1 MTLWENNIGRIE
13 IPTPFAV
20 GDVNSF
26 VLKGD
31 AITLVDVGPKTD
43 EACKALINGLRQLN
57 LELSDI
63 DQVVITH
70 HHPDHIGGLDFL
82 PHHIPLIGHKH
93 NARWLVMEEDFLDSY
108 NTFFYALGKK
118 LGLPEHYFKAVTNRE
133 DEEYSSK
140 NRTLT
145 HTIKEGETIP
155 GADDWMVY
163 ETPGHAQSHIVLFR
177 EQDGALI
184 GGDILLPKVSPNP
197 IIEPPVD
204 GENRPKSQLQLN
216 QSLRRLLEMPICTV
230 YPGHGDNITDPH
242 PLIRKRLQSQHERA
256 MRVKSMLEDQP
267 ATVFE
272 ICKQLFPKVFEKQ
285 VGLTLS
291 ETLAQFDYLVDLGQ
305 IRSEETSQGTVFYS
319 TS

>member
-31 AITLVDVGPKTD
+31 AITLVDAGPKTD
-43 EACKALINGLRQLN
+43 EAREALIHGLRQLN
-57 LELSDI
+57 LEMSDI
-63 DQVVITH
+63 DQVIITH
-70 HHPDHIGGLDFL
+70 HHPDHTGGLDFL
-82 PHHIPLIGHKH
+82 PHHIPLIGHEH
-93 NARWLVMEEDFLDSY
+93 NKRWLVMEEDFLHLY
-108 NTFFYALGKK
+108 NMFYSELGNKM
-118 LGLPEHYFKAVTNRE
+118 GLPEHYFKKVTNME

-140 NRTLT
+140 HKTLT
-145 HTIKEGETIP
+145 HIVKEGEVIS
-155 GADDWMVY
+155 GADDWIAY

-177 EQDGALI
+177 EQDGVLI
-184 GGDILLPKVSPNP
+184 GGDLLLPRVSPNP

-204 GENRPKSQLQLN
+204 GKTRPKSQLQLN
-216 QSLRRLLEMPICTV
+216 QSLRRLLEMPIRLV
-230 YPGHGDNITDPH
+230 HPGHGDNITDPN
-242 PLIRKRLQSQHERA
+242 PLIHKRLQSQHERA

-305 IRSEETSQGTVFYS
+305 ISSEETSQGTVFYVK
-319 TS
+319 